1 MSCPPYIIRNQP
13 FKEYSIPP
21 FNTTQQIRM
30 INPCNSTHPG
40 KDYRFDGAMFGAP
53 VIAMEP
59 GTVVSLSTGNK
70 ACICSHQSSIPI
82 VENDINFIN
91 CLQQNCSPNSIAIQS
106 SVDGVVT
113 EYVHVEPTVNLAQAF
128 RSWQNG
134 QGPAPQVGAMDQ
146 IGTLSLS
153 GTFTVTDNGSPVPHV
168 HINRFVSRI
177 GNDICNFEFT
187 CDFGIRGVDI
197 LTCPNADG
205 WSLFNNEWV
214 FCQNGARQPGWH
226 GAYHADNNGVWSGFI
241 WLGDNTYQYRPKE
254 FRTRTDSTSMT
265 VAIGWVCALGQ
276 WWFFDNNGNMVMN
289 AWEQDSQGNSWFFG
303 PNGACVSCPSCNN

>member
-1 MSCPPYIIRNQP
+1 MDCPPFNIINTP
-13 FKEYSIPP
+13 FKEYLIPP
-21 FNTTQQIRM
+21 FNTTQQIKM

-40 KDYRFDGAMFGAP
+40 KDYSFDGANFGEP
-53 VIAMEP
+53 VFAMES
-59 GTVVSLSTGNK
+59 GTVLFLSTDNQ
-70 ACICSHQSSIPI
+70 ACICSRQSSI
-82 VENDINFIN
+82 VNQQDDINYTN
-91 CLQQNCSPNSIAIQS
+91 CLQQSCNPNSIVIQS
-106 SVDGVVT
+106 SVDQVVM
-113 EYVHVEPTVNLAQAF
+113 EYVHVTPTPNLVKAYNDWK
-128 RSWQNG
+128 SG
-134 QGPAPQVGAMDQ
+134 QGAAPQVAAMEQ
-146 IGTLSLS
+146 IGNLSFS
-153 GTFTVTDNGSPVPHV
+153 GTFTVTDNSKPIPHV
-168 HINRFVSRI
+168 HISRFGSRN
-177 GNDICNFEFT
+177 GNNICGFEFT

-205 WSLFNNEWV
+205 WGLFNNEWV

-265 VAIGWVCALGQ
+265 VAMGWVCALGQ

-289 AWEQDSQGNSWFFG
+289 AWEQDSQGQWWFFG